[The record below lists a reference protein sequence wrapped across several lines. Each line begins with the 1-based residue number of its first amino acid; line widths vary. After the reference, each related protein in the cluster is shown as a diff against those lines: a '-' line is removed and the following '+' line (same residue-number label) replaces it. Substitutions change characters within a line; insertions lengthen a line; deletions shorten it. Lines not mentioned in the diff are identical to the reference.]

1 MIGLGVAHASI
12 ALLRSLSPPS
22 TYGQSTWV
30 ARRRQLGASLRRLRP
45 ATRVESPALRSVDR
59 TVLGMPTQQSANA
72 EHLEAVARFLAAV
85 GYLVELSDAEFE
97 AAQGT
102 QVRNLS
108 AAVRTRP
115 AS

>member
-1 MIGLGVAHASI
+1 
-12 ALLRSLSPPS
+12 
-22 TYGQSTWV
+22 
-30 ARRRQLGASLRRLRP
+30 
-45 ATRVESPALRSVDR
+45 
-59 TVLGMPTQQSANA
+59 MPTQQSANA